1 MSMMPALLS
10 TLMVNVLPA
19 DTITK
24 SNVSRQRGL
33 LSLYFTL
40 VFCVSLGLRSNNR
53 NRTTNPGGRHIH
65 VAIPA
70 LRAVLGLISA
80 SLCMYNSGCG

>member
-1 MSMMPALLS
+1 MIPALLS

-40 VFCVSLGLRSNNR
+40 VFWVSLGLRKNNGQKAPMTR
-53 NRTTNPGGRHIH
+53 DDDT
-65 VAIPA
+65 V
-70 LRAVLGLISA
+70 
-80 SLCMYNSGCG
+80 